1 MPSKLPRIIPPPN
14 APGVA
19 LGMGFAAVLVLMLFL
34 TAVGLVQLE
43 ASQRR
48 LQGVVGNYLT
58 KSTLATRMHTA
69 ARERTIGLQR
79 LILLR
84 DPFDRDEQRM
94 RYLSN
99 ASEFAQAR
107 EALLSMALTPEEQG
121 LLQRQGQLT
130 GIALPIQERVVSL
143 IWAGRSREAQ
153 SLLVTEAIPAQD
165 LVLEQLNQL
174 VQLQEQKTRQ
184 AVTQATEDYQ
194 EARLW
199 VALLAIVTVG
209 LAMLVAVTVVRH
221 SRRADTALRQE
232 KERAQVTLHS
242 LSDAVIRV
250 DAQGCIEYLN
260 PVAVRLTGW
269 PNEQARGKHPQEIFQ
284 IINESVCDTRL
295 DAVRRVL
302 SGTES
307 TTGSVDFVIAAQ
319 DSTQYCIEL
328 TANAIHGDQG
338 EVAGMVLVFR
348 DVTEIR
354 ALAREL
360 TYHATHDPLT
370 GLYNRREFER
380 HLQAALVDARAS
392 NVEYALCYLD
402 LDMFKVVNDTCGH
415 VAGDE
420 LLKQISLMLR
430 QRLRKEDVLAR
441 VGGDEFSILLRR
453 CSLERAEEISEQ
465 IRRAMRDFRF
475 VWEDKS
481 VVVGVSIGLMRV
493 AADSGDLKDV
503 IRTADVACRVA
514 KEEGRNRIHLFRPN
528 DLTVTRRE
536 REIDWVQ
543 RIGRAISED
552 RFILYGQ
559 WIRPL
564 GSARNKSSH
573 CEILLH
579 LKADDGHIVMPTAFL
594 PAAERYQLMPTID
607 RWVVRATLSTLRNLP
622 AASLRRLGCFNINL
636 SGQSLCDPEFLT
648 YVLQELET
656 SGVAPGQICFEV
668 TETEA
673 VTNLSSAVHLI
684 TRIKEVGCRFAL
696 DDFGSGM
703 SSFSYLKNMPVDYL
717 KIDGSFVSNIV
728 DDQTDL
734 AMVSSINQVAHI
746 MGIETIAEYVES
758 DAIRLA
764 LETLGV
770 DYGQGFA
777 LARPAALDELLR
789 ELRTSPVREVR

>member
-1 MPSKLPRIIPPPN
+1 MPAKMPRILPAPN
-14 APGVA
+14 TPGYA

-34 TAVGLVQLE
+34 TAVGLVQLD

-48 LQGVVGNYLT
+48 LEGVVGNYLT

-69 ARERTIGLQR
+69 ARERTINLQR

-84 DPFDRDEQRM
+84 DPFDRDEQWM
-94 RYLSN
+94 RFLAN

-107 EALLSMALTPEEQG
+107 EALLGMPLTDEEQG
-121 LLQRQGQLT
+121 LLQEQGRLT
-130 GIALPIQERVVSL
+130 GHALPLQDRVVKL
-143 IWAGRSREAQ
+143 IWAGKSSEAQ

-165 LVLEQLNQL
+165 LVLQQLNHL
-174 VQLQEQKTRQ
+174 YRLQEQKTRQ
-184 AVTQATEDYQ
+184 AVIQATADYQ

-199 VALLAIVTVG
+199 VVLLAIVTVG
-209 LAMLVAVTVVRH
+209 LAVLVAVTVVRH
-221 SRRADTALRQE
+221 TRRADNALLQE

-250 DAQGCIEYLN
+250 DAHGCIEYLN

-284 IINESVCDTRL
+284 IIQESVCETRL
-295 DAVRRVL
+295 DALSRVL
-302 SGTES
+302 TGTES

-319 DSTQYCIEL
+319 DSAQYCIEL
-328 TANAIHGDQG
+328 TATAIHDDRG

-380 HLQAALVDARAS
+380 QLQAALVDARAS

-453 CSLERAEEISEQ
+453 CSLERAAEISEQ

-481 VVVGVSIGLMRV
+481 VAVGVSIGVMRV

-543 RIGRAISED
+543 RIGRAASED
-552 RFILYGQ
+552 RFVLYGQ

-564 GSARNKSSH
+564 GRARNKPSH

-594 PAAERYQLMPTID
+594 PAAERYHLMPAID
-607 RWVVRATLSTLRNLP
+607 RWVVRATLTTLRDLP

-673 VTNLSSAVHLI
+673 VTNLSSAVQLI
-684 TRIKEVGCRFAL
+684 TRIKEAGCRFAL

-717 KIDGSFVSNIV
+717 KIDGSFVSNIA

-777 LARPAALDELLR
+777 LARPAPLGELLS
-789 ELRTSPVREVR
+789 ELRTSQIREAR